1 METGRVGRLGSH
13 GGAVLAGSGTLEFLR
28 RFHVHYSV
36 HPASSA
42 VNGQGWH
49 CSPHL

>member
-13 GGAVLAGSGTLEFLR
+13 SVAVLAGSGTLEFLR

-36 HPASSA
+36 DPASSA
-42 VNGQGWH
+42 VNG
-49 CSPHL
+49 